1 MVNEIR
7 SIQNEDLLVQVTA
20 ANSQIK
26 FFEDE
31 TVQNEVLDIVH
42 LKE

>member
-20 ANSQIK
+20 VNSQIK

-31 TVQNEVLDIVH
+31 TVQNKVLHIVH